1 MRVVHV
7 HSRQKETT
15 SLECFH
21 VHTSASR
28 CQQHQLTCNICA
40 PQTAPTPSPWNSASP
55 PPPICELGNKMA
67 ATVTPP
73 LLRGRTGER
82 VRSSRWVCVFV
93 VYCSRK
99 WPSPE
104 EEENNSCSWT
114 TSSIQRSSLKTQ
126 GGINQSDRSQHQTD
140 TRCFMRLNL
149 YVTLFYLMGT
159 MQDLCCFSG
168 FKV

>member
-1 MRVVHV
+1 M
-7 HSRQKETT
+7 

-55 PPPICELGNKMA
+55 PPPTCEAGNKMA
-67 ATVTPP
+67 ATFAPP
-73 LLRGRTGER
+73 PS
-82 VRSSRWVCVFV
+82 SSRDEPESESDHHVGFVCLLSTAAGSGRV
-93 VYCSRK
+93 VKKKKRTAV
-99 WPSPE
+99 PE
-104 EEENNSCSWT
+104 R
-114 TSSIQRSSLKTQ
+114 QRSLKTQ

-140 TRCFMRLNL
+140 TRRFMRLNL
-149 YVTLFYLMGT
+149 YVTLFYLTGT